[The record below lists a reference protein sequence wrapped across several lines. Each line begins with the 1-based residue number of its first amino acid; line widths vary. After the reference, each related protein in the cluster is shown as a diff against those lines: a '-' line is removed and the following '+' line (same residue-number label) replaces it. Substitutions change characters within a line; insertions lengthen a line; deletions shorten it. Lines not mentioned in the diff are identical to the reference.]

1 MFDFDREL
9 AERYGAFT
17 SYHSHASP
25 IHTEYYGENP
35 AAEVDR
41 LLDHYAT
48 PASTVL
54 DIGCGAGQTLCQLA
68 PKVKAIW
75 GITLGEDLLQATR
88 QRIAHLGLTNAQVVY
103 GNVKDPDAVQQLPKS
118 TFDMA
123 FSRRGPMFNE
133 HLLPTLRPDAIFV
146 QELVSNLDGYPL
158 GEIFGRRYHAPY
170 ASTDQEVLLSH
181 YAALGL
187 FPISCKEY
195 FYDEFFRD
203 SAHLEAFLIQVGAML
218 SPWLLPH
225 SLPRKPYDPLYDRP
239 ALDLYVR
246 YHTTEWGIRVQRQR
260 KIFVLRRVAFN

>member
-9 AERYGAFT
+9 AERYGGFT

-41 LLDHYAT
+41 LLDLYAT
-48 PASTVL
+48 PESTVL

-68 PKVKAIW
+68 PGVKTIW
-75 GITLGEDLLQATR
+75 GITLGEDLLQTTR
-88 QRIAHLGLTNAQVVY
+88 LRIAHLGLTNAQVVY
-103 GNVKDPDAVQQLPKS
+103 GDVKDPVAVQQLPEGV
-118 TFDMA
+118 FDLA
-123 FSRRGPMFNE
+123 LSRRGPMLNE
-133 HLLPTLRPDAIFV
+133 HLLHTLRPDAIFV

-170 ASTDQEVLLSH
+170 ASADQELLLSQ

-195 FYDEFFRD
+195 FYEEFFRD

-225 SLPRKPYDPLYDRP
+225 SLPRKPYDPLHDRA

-246 YHTTEWGIRVQRQR
+246 YHTTERGIRVPRQR
-260 KIFVLRRVAFN
+260 KIFVLRRVALN